1 MKSSDLR
8 IRYVDVNR
16 LTPYPGNART
26 HSKKQIAQIAA
37 SIKKFG
43 FNNPVLIDS
52 AYQVIAGHGR
62 ILAASNLGIPKVPTV
77 RLDHLSDAERRA
89 YIIADNRLAELAGW
103 DREILRI
110 ELQHLTSLDL
120 NFDVEITGFETAELD
135 LLLDVTRLRSMPPT
149 ISRQHP
155 GAAGDPAWRS
165 LAVRR

>member
-8 IRYVDVNR
+8 IRYVDVTS

-37 SIKKFG
+37 SIRQFG
-43 FNNPVLIDS
+43 FNNPVLIDF

-62 ILAASNLGIPKVPTV
+62 ILAASNLGILKVPTV

-103 DREILRI
+103 DQEILRI
-110 ELQHLTSLDL
+110 ELQHLTGLDL
-120 NFDVEITGFETAELD
+120 NFDVEITGFETSELD
-135 LLLDVTRLRSMPPT
+135 FYRMVTRLHSMRLM
-149 ISRQHP
+149 ISRRHQR
-155 GAAGDPAWRS
+155 GGQ
-165 LAVRR
+165 